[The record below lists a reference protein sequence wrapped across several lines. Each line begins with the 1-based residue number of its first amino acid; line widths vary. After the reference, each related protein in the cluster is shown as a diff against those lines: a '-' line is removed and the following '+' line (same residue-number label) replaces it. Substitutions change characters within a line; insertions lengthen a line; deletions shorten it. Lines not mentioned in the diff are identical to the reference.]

1 MRVLLLSDVHSN
13 YEALTAVVQDTR
25 ERGPVD
31 AIWDLGDTVGYGPDP
46 GQCVRFLR
54 DEGAVSVAGNHDL
67 GAIGR
72 ISLSYFNPYAAAAC
86 RWNGSQLTQEEAAFL
101 GGLPLRV
108 EEGPFT
114 LAHGSP
120 RDPVWEYLFSEK
132 AAEQN
137 FPLFST
143 PFCLVGHTHIP
154 LAFTLEARDGRQ
166 QCRGV
171 LLAPDV
177 SLKLEEGSRLIYN
190 PGGVGQPRDG
200 DPRAAYALYDSEA
213 QTITHYR
220 VPYDIAAT
228 QQRMTAAGLP
238 QYLIERLAFGR

>member
-13 YEALTAVVQDTR
+13 YEALTAVVRDAR
-25 ERGPVD
+25 DRGPVD
-31 AIWDLGDTVGYGPDP
+31 AVWNLGDTVGYGPDP

-54 DEGAVSVAGNHDL
+54 DAGAVSVAGNHDL
-67 GAIGR
+67 GATGR
-72 ISLSYFNPYAAAAC
+72 ISLREFNPFAAAAC

-108 EEGPFT
+108 EERPFT
-114 LAHGSP
+114 LVHGSP

-132 AAEQN
+132 AAEQS

-143 PFCLVGHTHIP
+143 PFCLVGHTHFP
-154 LAFTLEARDGRQ
+154 LAFTLLDSEGQQ

-177 SLKLEEGSRLIYN
+177 PLKLEEGIRLIYN
-190 PGGVGQPRDG
+190 PGSVGQPRDG
-200 DPRAAYALYDSEA
+200 DPRSAYALYDREA

-220 VPYDIAAT
+220 APYDIAAT

-238 QYLIERLAFGR
+238 LYLVERLAAGR